1 MKNRIMIISKNLTG
15 GGAERVATNL
25 AGCLSKFAEV
35 LFVVLSGQNNTYGT
49 TAKTIDLNL
58 PENKGKF
65 KVLWHYNAYKKDK
78 KIKKDFKPT
87 HCISFM
93 AEPDLANVLSKGNE
107 KIIISVRNKRSSSNP
122 TKFHL
127 WKNKWVFSKADAI
140 VSLSQMV
147 KKDLVE
153 FFDISEDIITPI
165 YNPCYTEIIQ
175 KKCRED
181 VFSIEEKN
189 FFEKNKEKIVITAG
203 RLNIQKGQWHLIRAF
218 KKVVDEISDAKLVIL
233 GQGEEKDY
241 LKNLIRDLNLEN
253 NVFIYGFKANPYPYL
268 NRASV
273 FAFPSVFEGLG
284 NILIECMACQLPV
297 VSADCPYGPKELLSP
312 EEDFDSFVS
321 DIDYAQYGVL
331 VPPMDGKKYSSMDP
345 LKFSEECMANAIIEM
360 LNNQKL
366 REDYKERITNRGK
379 DFSPDKITEQW
390 LNVIKKL

>member
-1 MKNRIMIISKNLTG
+1 ML
-15 GGAERVATNL
+15 
-25 AGCLSKFAEV
+25 
-35 LFVVLSGQNNTYGT
+35 
-49 TAKTIDLNL
+49 
-58 PENKGKF
+58 
-65 KVLWHYNAYKKDK
+65 
-78 KIKKDFKPT
+78 IKKLKK
-87 HCISFM
+87 
-93 AEPDLANVLSKGNE
+93 LK
-107 KIIISVRNKRSSSNP
+107 KRSSSNP

-241 LKNLIRDLNLEN
+241 L
-253 NVFIYGFKANPYPYL
+253 
-268 NRASV
+268 
-273 FAFPSVFEGLG
+273 
-284 NILIECMACQLPV
+284 NIW
-297 VSADCPYGPKELLSP
+297 
-312 EEDFDSFVS
+312 F
-321 DIDYAQYGVL
+321 
-331 VPPMDGKKYSSMDP
+331 
-345 LKFSEECMANAIIEM
+345 
-360 LNNQKL
+360 
-366 REDYKERITNRGK
+366 
-379 DFSPDKITEQW
+379 
-390 LNVIKKL
+390 